1 MVIKG
6 SDLLGLKI
14 TAKEGQEVGN
24 VQDIIYDPK
33 KNEVIALLVSKG
45 DVLSEPNVIPFT
57 EILQI
62 TSEGVDVKSEKSLQP
77 GSKAVKSLSTPE
89 DTDTYMK
96 DTNIISE
103 EGNPLGQERDIFF
116 DTKTGIVQQ
125 FEVMQDNQ
133 VKQVKVSTVISSTD
147 STTTIKVGEPQEK
160 SPEGILDKLK
170 QAMGS

>member
-1 MVIKG
+1 
-6 SDLLGLKI
+6 
-14 TAKEGQEVGN
+14 
-24 VQDIIYDPK
+24 
-33 KNEVIALLVSKG
+33 
-45 DVLSEPNVIPFT
+45 
-57 EILQI
+57 
-62 TSEGVDVKSEKSLQP
+62 VKSEKSLQP